1 MSTLTVER
9 YTMPSAS
16 LGIDNPLP
24 DIKKNADAHANI
36 AVDREMVSEEE
47 SKYMGWGRVNGI
59 LPYTIHNNYN
69 RTKRP
74 HAWKS
79 VVLENDHIRATFLP
93 ELGARLWSLIDK
105 HTGKELLHCNPV
117 FQPCN
122 LALRNA
128 WISGGVEW
136 NLGIIG
142 HTPFTVDSL
151 YAEQLTLADGTPVV
165 RFYQYERV
173 RHLIYRVEAALP
185 EDSQVLFVRVRIDN
199 AGDED
204 TAVYW
209 WSNMAVNE
217 KKDVRMLVPADLSF
231 RWGYGGKLTK
241 VPVPYSDVF
250 KDFSYTMNLPQAMD
264 YFFDIPQGQR
274 RWISALNGEGY
285 GFCQS
290 STDRLIGRKLFVW
303 GMGAGGRHWQ
313 EFLSQPGSAYI
324 EIQAGLAHTQLEHLP
339 MPGSETIS
347 WLETYGPMQADPKVV
362 HGKDWHKATGAV
374 NAQLEKIVSTAQL
387 NAMHEKMAAE
397 LDHQNGKLIH
407 TADGWGYVEQQICG
421 EENFHSGTLRFP
433 AYRMKDAEKEWMQL
447 LNEGALPCP
456 DPLESPKGYQVND
469 RWLKLLKKS
478 IKSGKGDHWY
488 ANYKLGVMLAYRND
502 TKGARS
508 AFNKSI
514 KQAPSPW
521 ALRCLAV
528 LAAQDDDLKKAGD
541 LMLKALAMSTQRNLA
556 QEAVD
561 TLIKGKRYKEA
572 LKAIDA
578 LPESVKRIGRV
589 KVLRIAA
596 LLGTG
601 NAAEAEKM
609 LLRKIVLTDVRE
621 GELSLTHMWF
631 WLCALKKVQA
641 EGGEVTDELIKT
653 MSETVTPPTHL
664 DFRMH

>member
-79 VVLENDHIRATFLP
+79 IVLENEHIRATFLP

-151 YAEQLTLADGTPVV
+151 YAERLTMSDGTPVA

-173 RHLIYRVEAALP
+173 RHLVYRVEAALP
-185 EDSQVLFVRVRIDN
+185 SDSPVLFVRVRIDN

-217 KKDVRMLVPADLSF
+217 KKDVRVLVPAERAF

-241 VPVPYSDVF
+241 VPVPYSDIF
-250 KDFSYTMNLPQAMD
+250 KDISYTMNLPQAMD
-264 YFFDIPQGQR
+264 YFFDIPAGQR
-274 RWISALNGEGY
+274 RWIAALNGEGY

-290 STDRLIGRKLFVW
+290 STNALIGRKLFVW

-339 MPGSETIS
+339 MPGGKTIS
-347 WLETYGPMQADPKVV
+347 WLETYGPMQADPALV
-362 HGKDWHKATGAV
+362 HGEDWGKATGAV
-374 NAQLEKIVSTAQL
+374 NEKLEGLVSTEAL

-397 LDHQNGKLIH
+397 LDGQNGPFLH
-407 TADGWGYVEQQICG
+407 AADGWGYVEQQICG
-421 EENFHSGTLRFP
+421 PENFHCGALRFP
-433 AYRMKDAEKEWMQL
+433 AYRLRDAEKEWMAL
-447 LNEGALPCP
+447 LNDGALPCP
-456 DPLESPKGYQVND
+456 DPTESPKGYQVND

-488 ANYKLGVMLAYRND
+488 ANYQLGVMLAYRND
-502 TKGARS
+502 VKGAKT
-508 AFNKSI
+508 AFNKSV
-514 KQAPSPW
+514 KQASSPW

-541 LMLKALAMSTQRNLA
+541 LMLKALTMSTQRNLA
-556 QEAVD
+556 LEAIAM
-561 TLIKGKRYKEA
+561 LNKGKRYKEA
-572 LKAIDA
+572 LGAIDR
-578 LPESVKRIGRV
+578 LPESVKRIGRM
-589 KVLRIAA
+589 KVLRIEA

-601 NAAEAEKM
+601 DAKQAEK
-609 LLRKIVLTDVRE
+609 LLRSKIVLTDVRE
-621 GELSLTHMWF
+621 GELSLTQLWF
-631 WLCALKKVQA
+631 WLCALKKAQA
-641 EGGEVTDELIKT
+641 EGIEVTEALIKE
-653 MSETVTPPTHL
+653 MSETVTPPAHL